1 MVVERIGAAELAQ
14 QCEAALRPSGADHAQ
29 PERQADLHGGD
40 ADASAGAVHQHRL
53 RRACARA
60 LRTITRFGLFYAKL
74 MYKRA
79 ASFRA
84 IRCTRGSGQR

>member
-14 QCEAALRPSGADHAQ
+14 QCEAALCPGGADHAQ

-60 LRTITRFGLFYAKL
+60 LRRITRFGSFYANLHVQKSREL
-74 MYKRA
+74 
-79 ASFRA
+79 
-84 IRCTRGSGQR
+84 